1 MARYA
6 VLITFEAPGL
16 RASFDRKHTLR
27 RGVGS
32 TIRMLA
38 ADGMLAVTA
47 SGVRADT
54 PSEAAGLVTE
64 EVGRAWAKTHG
75 QLKMA
80 SWRADRERALV
91 GGRRRRPESVQG
103 DGPWPGGWFGAGD
116 DPDEGGSAGVREP
129 RRPKPGPGSMSMQ
142 AELQPELPGPQSAS
156 E

>member
-1 MARYA
+1 MARYT

-16 RASFDRKHTLR
+16 KASFDRRLTLR

-32 TIRMLA
+32 PIRMLA

-54 PSEAAGLVTE
+54 PSEAAGQVTE
-64 EVGRAWAKTHG
+64 KVAREWAKTHG

-80 SWRADRERALV
+80 SWRADRERVLV
-91 GGRRRRPESVQG
+91 GGLRRRAQSVQG
-103 DGPWPGGWFGAGD
+103 DGPGPDGWFGEGEG
-116 DPDEGGSAGVREP
+116 PDAGGSAGVREP

-142 AELQPELPGPQSAS
+142 AELPGPEQHSA
-156 E
+156 